1 MVSTSLSKLTLTH
14 IEGKCGDDDFFD
26 TKTLTHIE
34 GKCGGGWLTARKTVN
49 HDGVRYGSV
58 APPLV
63 QTLLSSIA

>member
-34 GKCGGGWLTARKTVN
+34 GKCGGGWSTARKTVN
-49 HDGVRYGSV
+49 HDGVWYGSV
-58 APPLV
+58 APPCHNWTIV
-63 QTLLSSIA
+63 II